1 MYGLI
6 RLLRGAPL
14 LLPLLLLLGACGDE
28 GNQMY
33 RGRPTDGGVD
43 YPEGGTGNNN
53 NTGPDMLI
61 PPDLMTNSEGA
72 TIKILTPA
80 KDALL
85 KPTKVLISAEVSKG
99 AGTEIMGVSTQVVG
113 QQGTTKMTLRAG
125 SLIVYEGELDMS
137 TLRSGPVSII
147 VSAVNVRGITNSV
160 SVNATYDS
168 GPVITVREP
177 TTTSYRGSASVV
189 VEARSDAVLKTGG
202 TLKAMQ
208 ATVQGINVPITLDK
222 PDPYIW
228 TGTGTI
234 GFHAPEF
241 ATPLSG
247 VQVVRISATDMN
259 DVTTTVERQF
269 TVDETGPA
277 IEFVEPKVGQIVG
290 GVVQLLVKVTD
301 ASGVDDTTVLAVWL
315 NDAVKYS
322 VAMARVP
329 GTDNFSAR
337 FDATRLPEPR
347 GLIYPTLSYR
357 AKDRLGNQSFL
368 GGSLILDNTP
378 PVMSLQPP
386 MTQVRSKDTEV
397 GVRCSDSFN
406 PIGEEPTLIKDGAVL
421 GQIVAV
427 RARMTDRGNTAPGL
441 AFEHLSGTDL
451 SSIDMLATPMNLGGM
466 SPPIVVD
473 ADGKGTC
480 NNLNPLLQPVS
491 AMTASNQALVLRMVP
506 IMVGGSPNYGS
517 APLPEFNGACVA
529 PKTLARTALPLCGI
543 VELREP
549 KFTYTIPGEIFTLPP
564 TDGKSCV
571 GLQLDSLNVLPEG
584 PYCVAL
590 RGADSVGNR
599 NVARPLRICINRT
612 GGTACNAFNT
622 ARGNGTLPTCL
633 GRYTPATQM
642 VTTGAGQEC
651 TLDPAT
657 PYPLPREP
665 YLL

>member
-1 MYGLI
+1 VYGLI
-6 RLLRGAPL
+6 RLLRGTPL

-33 RGRPTDGGVD
+33 RGRPSDGGLD
-43 YPEGGTGNNN
+43 YPEGGMNNN

-61 PPDLMTNSEGA
+61 PPDLMMNSEGA
-72 TIKILTPA
+72 KITILTPA

-85 KPTKVLISAEVSKG
+85 KPTKVQVSASVEKG
-99 AGTEIMGVSTQVVG
+99 AGTEIMSVTTQVVG
-113 QQGTTKMTLRAG
+113 QQGSTKMTLRAG
-125 SLIVYEGELDMS
+125 SLTVYEGELDMS

-147 VSAVNVRGITNSV
+147 VSAVNVRGISNSV
-160 SVNATYDS
+160 SVNATYDA

-177 TTTSYRGSASVV
+177 TNTSYRGSASVV
-189 VEARSDAVLKTGG
+189 VEARSDTVLKTGG
-202 TLKAMQ
+202 ELKAIQ
-208 ATVQGINVPITLDK
+208 ATVQGINVPISIDK
-222 PDPYIW
+222 PDPYVW

-234 GFHAPEF
+234 GFHVPEF
-241 ATPLSG
+241 ITPLSG
-247 VQVVRISATDMN
+247 IQVVRVSATDKN

-269 TVDETGPA
+269 TVDEVGPS
-277 IEFVEPKVGQIVG
+277 IEFGEPKIGQIVG

-301 ASGVDDTTVLAVWL
+301 ASGVDDTSVLAVWL
-315 NDAVKYS
+315 NDAAKYS

-386 MTQVRSKDTEV
+386 LTQVRSKDTEV
-397 GVRCSDSFN
+397 GMRCSDPFS

-427 RARMTDRGNTAPGL
+427 RARITDRGNVAPGL
-441 AFEHLSGTDL
+441 AFEHLSGLDL
-451 SSIDMLATPMNLGGM
+451 TSIDMLATPMNLGGGM

-473 ADGKGTC
+473 ADGKGIC

-506 IMVGGSPNYGS
+506 ITVGGAPNYGS
-517 APLPEFNGACVA
+517 DPLPPFVGACVK
-529 PKTLARTALPLCGI
+529 PKTLARTAMPLCSI

-549 KFTYTIPGEIFTLPP
+549 AFTYVIPGEVFTLPP

-590 RGADSVGNR
+590 RGSDTVGNR
-599 NVARPLRICINRT
+599 NVARPLRVCINRT

-622 ARGNGTLPTCL
+622 AKANGTLPTCL

-651 TLDPAT
+651 ALDPTT